1 VTCRFPDPSC
11 EPKRFDFERAIL
23 IVLGILVVTTVAAL
37 VHTESRYARI
47 EAQLEI
53 NSKERRA
60 AVKELGQRLER
71 VETIL
76 PGAPE
81 E

>member
-1 VTCRFPDPSC
+1 MIEEIPTPTTDPK
-11 EPKRFDFERAIL
+11 EFNFDRAIL

-37 VHTESRYARI
+37 VHTEIRYAHI
-47 EAQLEI
+47 QAQLEI
-53 NSKERRA
+53 NSTERRA
-60 AVKELGQRLER
+60 AVHDLSSRLER

-76 PGAPE
+76 PRAPE